1 MYMGSWYINVSYGVM
16 KKMTKKNPQNS
27 NIEDKPLS
35 SYL

>member
-1 MYMGSWYINVSYGVM
+1 MGSLYINVSYGVM
-16 KKMTKKNPQNS
+16 KKNDQKPPQNS